1 MRFRTCL
8 LVSPLIVVLTLGC
21 SSSTPE
27 PDAAT
32 TTASSSADPPPKA
45 APKTAKR
52 KPKIPTQTVGPTGI
66 AP

>member
-27 PDAAT
+27 PAAAT
-32 TTASSSADPPPKA
+32 TAPSAAEPPPKA

-52 KPKIPTQTVGPTGI
+52 RPKTPTQTLGPEGI